1 MSDYKEGFQDGY
13 KFAREE
19 LMEKL
24 REIDIRDIDSWLLN
38 QLADM
43 IEAHFYR
50 QGQRQDMKE
59 EILKLNPNRKDYG
72 WGTTQDMLNELDALE
87 EAQENSKN

>member
-19 LMEKL
+19 MMEKL
-24 REIDIRDIDSWLLN
+24 REIDINDIDSWLLN

-43 IEAHFYR
+43 IE
-50 QGQRQDMKE
+50 GND
-59 EILKLNPNRKDYG
+59 L
-72 WGTTQDMLNELDALE
+72 
-87 EAQENSKN
+87 